1 MLLWDRDETRDVSVR
16 DRDATETLRI
26 LFEMRSRWG
35 VSTSRDCLETKTSR
49 PRPHPW
55 FKDTDLTKFNIVQ
68 IFHCIFSWKCNLL
81 TNTLSVIDRFSC
93 IYISQ
98 GSVATQLMCGGIFS
112 NHFIANCPQN
122 VLVKEFWKSVNIWP
136 TYRQSQSRT
145 FFGTQCSNHLIVT
158 WSRVEPMT
166 SFDFK
171 FNINY
176 YTT

>member
-98 GSVATQLMCGGIFS
+98 GSVATQLMCGGIFN
-112 NHFIANCPQN
+112 NHLIANCPGN
-122 VLVKEFWKSVNIWP
+122 TPVTKFRKSVNFQRSYEPW
-136 TYRQSQSRT
+136 QSGT
-145 FFGTQCSNHLIVT
+145 FLGHSV
-158 WSRVEPMT
+158 
-166 SFDFK
+166 
-171 FNINY
+171 Y
-176 YTT
+176 